1 MLVFGDKFKQ
11 CAAQFGIPAEDAR
24 KTIEEFDHYEQ
35 VLFPASGGV
44 ALSLYLKASKW
55 HNWHWHQTGASE
67 WCPPGKRLHL
77 LVATVPSPQ
86 FEVVNW
92 VLPIPSQVVADEST
106 ALEALRNLCARFGV
120 KIRLGDKSG
129 RLIRS
134 VIVEGEPGLPLP
146 IDLAS
151 EANPSSF
158 GFVCSR
164 YDQSRRAFLVAL
176 AYVLDVQALRDE
188 LTS

>member
-11 CAAQFGIPAEDAR
+11 CAAQFGIPVEDAR
-24 KTIEEFDHYEQ
+24 TTIEKFDHYEQ
-35 VLFPASGGV
+35 VTFPESGDP
-44 ALSLYLKASKW
+44 ALSLYLKAAQW
-55 HNWHWHQTGASE
+55 HDGQMHQAGASE

-92 VLPIPSQVVADEST
+92 VLPIPTQIVADNST
-106 ALEALRNLCARFGV
+106 ALGALRNLCERFGV
-120 KIRLGDKSG
+120 RIRLGDKSG

-134 VIVEGEPGLPLP
+134 VVVGGEPGLPLP
-146 IDLAS
+146 MDV
-151 EANPSSF
+151 ERDANASF

-164 YDQSRRAFLVAL
+164 YDHGRRAFLVAL
-176 AYVLDVQALRDE
+176 AYVLDVQALRHE
-188 LTS
+188 LKS

>member
-24 KTIEEFDHYEQ
+24 KAIEEFDHYEQ
-35 VLFPASGGV
+35 IPFPESGGP
-44 ALSLYLKASKW
+44 ALSLYLKAAKW
-55 HNWHWHQTGASE
+55 HNWRERESGASE
-67 WCPPGKRLHL
+67 WCPPGKRVPL

-92 VLPIPSQVVADEST
+92 VLPIPPQIVAADST
-106 ALEALRNLCARFGV
+106 ALAALRNLCARFGV
-120 KIRLGDKSG
+120 TIRLGDKSG

-134 VIVEGEPGLPLP
+134 VIVDGEPGLPLP
-146 IDLAS
+146 IDL
-151 EANPSSF
+151 ERDANPSF
-158 GFVCSR
+158 GFICSR
-164 YDQSRRAFLVAL
+164 YDQRRRAFLVAL

-188 LTS
+188 MTS